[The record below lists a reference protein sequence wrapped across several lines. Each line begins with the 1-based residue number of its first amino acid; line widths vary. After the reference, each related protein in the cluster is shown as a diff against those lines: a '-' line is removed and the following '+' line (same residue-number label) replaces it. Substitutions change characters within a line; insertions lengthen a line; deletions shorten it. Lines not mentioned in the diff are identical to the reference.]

1 MTYRTLIATATGI
14 NESHHLALIED
25 WMRQQTGGC
34 LDHLSRQAFG
44 YQARRAVDDLAEFNS
59 QYPAEFLH
67 YSAAVQP

>member
-1 MTYRTLIATATGI
+1 
-14 NESHHLALIED
+14 
-25 WMRQQTGGC
+25 MRQQTGGC

-59 QYPAEFLH
+59 QYPAEFVH